1 MQIVA
6 TKTIAQYGLYGVA
19 EERCRQIV
27 QATSYMGWGFPDTL
41 AHTYECNLCGWNG
54 LMRSRSRAG

>member
-6 TKTIAQYGLYGVA
+6 TKTIAQYGLHGVA

-41 AHTYECNLCGWNG
+41 AEIYDATFAAETD
-54 LMRSRSRAG
+54 